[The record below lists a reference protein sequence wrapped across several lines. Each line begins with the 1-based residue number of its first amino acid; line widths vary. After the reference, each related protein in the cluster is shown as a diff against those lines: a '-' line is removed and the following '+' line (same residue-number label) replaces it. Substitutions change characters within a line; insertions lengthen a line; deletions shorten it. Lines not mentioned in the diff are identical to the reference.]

1 MPFFFVSAS
10 EKSIIRACLFA
21 LTAGVWAAYIQKVI
35 VKLVELK
42 YVPAGSVR

>member
-1 MPFFFVSAS
+1 MPFDLVAAS
-10 EKSIIRACLFA
+10 EKSIIRACLPA
-21 LTAGVWAAYIQKVI
+21 LTADVWAAYIQKVI